1 MREIVYKCDKCKK
14 SITGK
19 TYGLMV
25 LATEGEVTEPSSS
38 DDIIDFDLCEKC
50 MTSLREIIRNYVAGI
65 EEPETGKTI
74 DDGKIKALRDAGWTL
89 NAIAEEIG
97 CSVPTVSNHLE
108 AMGYKKRDE
117 VANG

>member
-1 MREIVYKCDKCKK
+1 MFTNATNAKK

-19 TYGLMV
+19 AYGLMV

-38 DDIIDFDLCEKC
+38 DDIMDFDLCEKC

-74 DDGKIKALRDAGWTL
+74 DDGKVKALRDAGWTL
-89 NAIAEEIG
+89 KSIAEEIG
-97 CSVPTVSNHLE
+97 CSIQTVSNHLE